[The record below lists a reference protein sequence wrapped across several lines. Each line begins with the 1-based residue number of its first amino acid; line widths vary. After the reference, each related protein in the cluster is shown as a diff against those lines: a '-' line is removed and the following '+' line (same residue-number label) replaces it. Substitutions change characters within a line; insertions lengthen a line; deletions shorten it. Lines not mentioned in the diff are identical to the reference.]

1 MQSIKPELTVQVE
14 PIEDPYGP
22 SITDDKL
29 DAIIVRY
36 QQYIIPFHAFC
47 CPLQFHLF
55 FVHVTIPKGRMYYS
69 TYYLKTILRAS
80 ELSQYIEL

>member
-1 MQSIKPELTVQVE
+1 MFLHGFLALSIRRKLEKQICPYIFFLSNVRCLTIAHDYMQSIKPELTVQVE

-36 QQYIIPFHAFC
+36 QQ
-47 CPLQFHLF
+47 
-55 FVHVTIPKGRMYYS
+55 
-69 TYYLKTILRAS
+69 
-80 ELSQYIEL
+80 

>member
-1 MQSIKPELTVQVE
+1 MSNVRCLTIAHDYMQSIKPELTVQVE

-36 QQYIIPFHAFC
+36 QQ
-47 CPLQFHLF
+47 
-55 FVHVTIPKGRMYYS
+55 
-69 TYYLKTILRAS
+69 
-80 ELSQYIEL
+80 

>member
-36 QQYIIPFHAFC
+36 QQ
-47 CPLQFHLF
+47 
-55 FVHVTIPKGRMYYS
+55 
-69 TYYLKTILRAS
+69 
-80 ELSQYIEL
+80 